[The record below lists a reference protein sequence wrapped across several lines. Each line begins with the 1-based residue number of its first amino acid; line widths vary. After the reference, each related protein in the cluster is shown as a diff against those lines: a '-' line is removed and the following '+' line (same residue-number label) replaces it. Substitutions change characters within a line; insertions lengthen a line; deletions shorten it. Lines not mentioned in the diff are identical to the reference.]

1 MALIDCPSDL
11 SENDRV
17 KRILQGIVF
26 ILVIVSFT
34 LASPRVYAAA
44 STYYQTGY
52 GSGVTN
58 AIQQNTMSAAPYTG
72 TQTYYSVQAMNCA
85 MFPVAGENNCGTD
98 ATVLQGMYNK
108 SALGA
113 IAMGIDTMYTYPPAD
128 IAYWIRDTG
137 TTLGFIP
144 RQVYAQQAGIG
155 FRGLEPLLPVWK
167 AFRNIA
173 YLLLALAMIVVG
185 FLVMMRKQIDPK
197 TVVTVQNSLPR
208 IVIALI
214 LITFSY
220 AIVGLMIDIMYL
232 VMAFLSVV
240 VQGAM
245 PGGNPAGINYANPGI
260 WDFTNSVFGPA
271 INLNPLANLGNS
283 KDIGQFAKNLIGGAL
298 FTITGV
304 GFLFQ
309 FIVLLAFLFA
319 YIRLLFLL
327 LNCYIQILL
336 GVLTGPLQILMDVFP
351 GANGFTT
358 WMKNIFSNLAVFPVT
373 GFMLMLGN
381 AIGQN
386 LNTNTKALWTPPF
399 LPQYIGS
406 LQLPLLGDVS
416 LGGMGGLAEMLIT
429 LGIVLAIP
437 NIANGLKESLKAKSP
452 IEAGP
457 GVIFGPLGKATG
469 SGMQAAFQ
477 ISMIAQGAKGIMGAF
492 SSGKEQHG
500 GS

>member
-17 KRILQGIVF
+17 KRVFSIIMAALGVF
-26 ILVIVSFT
+26 IF
-34 LASPRVYAAA
+34 LAAPSRAYAD
-44 STYYQTGY
+44 TYYQTGY

-58 AIQQNTMSAAPYTG
+58 AIQKNTMSAAPYTG
-72 TQTYYSVQAMNCA
+72 TSLYYSTQAINCA
-85 MFPVAGENNCGTD
+85 IFPVAGADNCGTD
-98 ATVLQGMYNK
+98 TTVLQGMYNK
-108 SALGA
+108 SALGN

-144 RQVYAQQAGIG
+144 RQAYAQQAGIG

-173 YLLLALAMIVVG
+173 YLLLAVAMIVVG

-220 AIVGLMIDIMYL
+220 ALVGLMIDLMYL

-245 PGGNPAGINYANPGI
+245 PGGNPLNINYANPGW
-260 WDFTNSVFGPA
+260 WDLTSSVFHPA
-271 INLNPLANLGNS
+271 INLNPLANLSQSSN
-283 KDIGQFAKNLIGGAL
+283 IGQFAKNLIGGAL
-298 FTITGV
+298 FNISGV

-319 YIRLLFLL
+319 YVRIILLL

-336 GVLTGPLQILMDVFP
+336 AVLTGPLQILMDVFP

-358 WMKNIFSNLAVFPVT
+358 WLKNIFSNLAVFPVT
-373 GFMLMLGN
+373 AFMLMLGN
-381 AIGQN
+381 AMAQQ
-386 LNTNTKALWTPPF
+386 LNTNTSVLWTAPF
-399 LPQYIGS
+399 LPQTVGS
-406 LQLPLLGDVS
+406 LQLPLLGDVTIS
-416 LGGMGGLAEMLIT
+416 GMGGLAEMLIS

-437 NIANGLKESLKAKSP
+437 SIANGLKETLKAKSP

-457 GVIFGPLGKATG
+457 GVIFGPLGRAG
-469 SGMQAAFQ
+469 GGAMQAAFQ
-477 ISMIAQGAKGIMGAF
+477 ISMIAQGAKGIMGAI
-492 SSGKEQHG
+492 GAKPKE
-500 GS
+500 